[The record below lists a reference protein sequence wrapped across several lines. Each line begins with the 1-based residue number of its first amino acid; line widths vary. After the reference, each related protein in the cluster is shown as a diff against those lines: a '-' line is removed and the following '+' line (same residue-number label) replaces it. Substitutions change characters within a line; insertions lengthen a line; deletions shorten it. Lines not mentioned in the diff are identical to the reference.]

1 MNAKISEVENK
12 IHDVNGLVK
21 KAGYDAKIL
30 VIEKKYF
37 TTFDYNKLTK
47 KKKKLDAKIKQKKL
61 VDQSDISNFKNSDL
75 NTKLATLAT
84 KVE

>member
-1 MNAKISEVENK
+1 MNTKISEVENK
-12 IHDVNGLVK
+12 IHDVSGLVK
-21 KAGYDAKIL
+21 KTGYDAKIL

-37 TTFDYNKLTK
+37 TTFDYNKLT

>member
-1 MNAKISEVENK
+1 MNTKISEVENK
-12 IHDVNGLVK
+12 IHDVSGLVK
-21 KAGYDAKIL
+21 KTGYDAKIL

-47 KKKKLDAKIKQKKL
+47 KKKLDAKIKQKKL
-61 VDQSDISNFKNSDL
+61 VDQSDISNFNNSDL

-84 KVE
+84 KAE